1 MVFGA
6 MRLRNN
12 TLDTAAI
19 QFGCQSFQTDIKEL
33 VDSDLSLIYHHLKED
48 THLTLTQYIR
58 NGEPS
63 IAVLF
68 KGFRIGS
75 LSGVSGKLVLGYIG
89 KGKQLF
95 CKIRCISRQKFL
107 PPSSISIDISVR

>member
-6 MRLRNN
+6 MRLRSN
-12 TLDTAAI
+12 TMNQSAI
-19 QFGCQSFQTDIKEL
+19 QFGCQSFHTDVKEL
-33 VDSDLSLIYHHLKED
+33 VDSDLSLIYHHLKEG
-48 THLTLTQYIR
+48 TQLSLTQFIR
-58 NGEPS
+58 NGEPN

-75 LSGVSGKLVLGYIG
+75 LSGVSSKLVLGYIA
-89 KGKQLF
+89 KGKQMF
-95 CKIRCISRQKFL
+95 CNIRAIERQKFL